1 MQTALWLITFG
12 LSLAILIQAAK
23 LFVSTSQKFAQAMG
37 WSSFFVGLT
46 ILALGTAL
54 PELATSLWAS
64 VTQNTS
70 LVAANVVGSNIANI
84 LLILGA
90 GALIGKTLTLE
101 NEGMQKQMGVFL
113 ISAILLIVTLYDG
126 QFIWQEGILMI
137 AGFLA
142 YSAYSYDEHKAGRLE
157 TLKNW
162 VLGHEVDAKLI
173 GTLLA
178 SAFVTGVTSYM
189 TIHALEE
196 ISSSLN
202 IVSSVIGAS
211 LLALGTSL
219 PELTTTWIAIKQKN
233 SDMAVGTLI
242 GSSVLNA
249 TLVMAIPSFLR
260 PLNVTSD
267 VLVLGIPFLMIAT
280 VLLIF
285 AVSQRKLHAYEGALY
300 VILYILFLQ
309 QLFTSF

>member
-1 MQTALWLITFG
+1 
-12 LSLAILIQAAK
+12 
-23 LFVSTSQKFAQAMG
+23 
-37 WSSFFVGLT
+37 
-46 ILALGTAL
+46 
-54 PELATSLWAS
+54 
-64 VTQNTS
+64 
-70 LVAANVVGSNIANI
+70 
-84 LLILGA
+84 
-90 GALIGKTLTLE
+90 
-101 NEGMQKQMGVFL
+101 
-113 ISAILLIVTLYDG
+113 
-126 QFIWQEGILMI
+126 MI

-142 YSAYSYDEHKAGRLE
+142 YSAYSYEEHKAGRLE
-157 TLKNW
+157 ILKNW
-162 VLGHEVDAKLI
+162 ALGREVDGKLI

-178 SAFVTGVTSYM
+178 SAFVTGASSYM
-189 TIHALEE
+189 IIRSLEE

-202 IVSSVIGAS
+202 IGSSLIGLS

-219 PELTTTWIAIKQKN
+219 PELATTWTAIKQKN

-260 PLNVTSD
+260 PLNVTTD

-280 VLLIF
+280 ILLIF

-300 VILYILFLQ
+300 VILYVLFLQ